1 VKTNVIIPI
10 DEIVQT
16 VKGEIQGND
25 KIEIKGIAS
34 LSEAGS
40 SDISFL
46 GNSKYLS
53 QIDTTEAAAVV
64 VGQNVKLPENSKVKA
79 FVICNNPNKA
89 FAQVIKMFA
98 PPEIK
103 YQVGIHSSAVVE
115 STAEIGNGVSIG
127 ACSVISKD
135 AEIGNNTVILP
146 GVYIGPETKIGSDC
160 VIHAN
165 VSIRERCIIG
175 NNVIIHSGTSI
186 GSDGFGYEAGP
197 NGIIKIPQVG
207 IVQIDN
213 DVEIGANCT
222 IDRARFGKTL
232 IKTGVKID
240 NLVHIAHNVEVGEHS
255 MLIGQSGIAGSA
267 RIGKGVIIAAQA
279 GINGH
284 ITIGDGAQ
292 IAGTSGVHKN
302 IAPGAKAL
310 GTPAE
315 TPKEFMVRYM
325 LPKTIDKLKKKIK
338 ELEEKIQSKS

>member
-1 VKTNVIIPI
+1 VKKNAIVPI
-10 DEIVQT
+10 TEIAKT
-16 VKGEIQGND
+16 IKGELHGDNT
-25 KIEIKGIAS
+25 IELKGIAS
-34 LSEAGS
+34 LSEADS

-53 QIDTTEAAAVV
+53 QIDKTKAAAVV
-64 VGQNVKLPENSKVKA
+64 IGKDVKIPEKTNVKA
-79 FVICNNPNKA
+79 FIICDNPNKA

-103 YQVGIHSSAVVE
+103 YPAGIHDTAVVAP
-115 STAEIGNGVSIG
+115 TAEIGAGVSVG
-127 ACSVISKD
+127 ACAVIAD
-135 AEIGNNTVILP
+135 NAEIGANTIILP
-146 GVYIGPETKIGSDC
+146 GVYIGPETKIGSNC
-160 VIHAN
+160 IIHAN

-175 NNVIIHSGTSI
+175 NNVIVHSGTSI

-197 NGIIKIPQVG
+197 NGIVKIPQVG
-207 IVQIDN
+207 IVQIED

-240 NLVHIAHNVEVGEHS
+240 NLVHIAHNVEVGEYS

-267 RIGKGVIIAAQA
+267 KIGKGVIVAAQA

-292 IAGTSGVHKN
+292 IAGTSGVHKDVP
-302 IAPGAKAL
+302 AGAKAL

-325 LPKTIDKLKKKIK
+325 LPKTVDKLKKKLK
-338 ELEEKIQSKS
+338 ELEEKLKSLS